1 MKLVYLPRAVADLR
15 AIVDYIANDNPI
27 AAGDVRVRIE
37 QSIMVLQA
45 HPLIGQLT
53 ELRGLHKW
61 PIPGLPYS
69 AYYRIEKSRIV
80 IARVLHGKRKWPDS
94 FTG

>member
-15 AIVDYIANDNPI
+15 AIVHYIANDNPS
-27 AAGDVRVRIE
+27 AAADVRVRIE
-37 QSIMVLQA
+37 QSVLVLQA
-45 HPLIGQLT
+45 HPLIGQPT

-61 PIPGLPYS
+61 SIPGLPYA
-69 AYYRIEKSRIV
+69 AYYRIEKSSVV